1 MISHSSNISSYDSEM
16 KEKDDIDGYM
26 ERFSKLPPEKILRYL
41 GEMREFFLKNMTEDG
56 KGFFTHQFT
65 MEEPR

>member
-1 MISHSSNISSYDSEM
+1 M

-56 KGFFTHQFT
+56 KRFFAHQFT
-65 MEEPR
+65 MKEQ